1 MFNFLGSLASL
12 IGLVFSILAFVFA
25 KRASTAAR
33 QARDAAFRQSLSES
47 MNGAARM
54 AGEIAMYLRT
64 ERSEMAL
71 LRISDLMNQ
80 TGYLSGRWE
89 DRLPKKSKDS
99 LFRALG
105 QLRSMHE
112 VRSATTELVAEDKA
126 RLARSCQEV
135 GEIFNGEQGVA
146 TRAAEAGDERSE
158 EHTSELQ
165 SLRHLV
171 CRLLLE
177 K

>member
-112 VRSATTELVAEDKA
+112 VLSATTELVAEDKA

-146 TRAAEAGDERSE
+146 TRAAEAGDE
-158 EHTSELQ
+158 
-165 SLRHLV
+165 
-171 CRLLLE
+171 
-177 K
+177 